1 MASVATLIGDLVG
14 SRTKPDRAEVHE
26 AFSAALERINQQW
39 QPVTLLRI
47 TVGDEFQGAFETV
60 GAAIRAAFQVRIAL
74 APLVD
79 VRHGIS
85 WGETRVLRDDP
96 RVEDGP
102 GWWSARAA
110 IEEAERAENKAA
122 SRSVRTWY
130 EPVEGAGGPDPAA
143 VNAAL
148 IARDE
153 LFSRLDRSSVSVLSG
168 MLSGMSQKAIAAEL
182 DITPSAVSQRV
193 RRDGL
198 AVIARAD
205 ELLGQV
211 RA

>member
-1 MASVATLIGDLVG
+1 MVSVATVIGDLVG
-14 SRTKPDRAEVHE
+14 SRTKSDRAKVHKAFAE
-26 AFSAALERINQQW
+26 AIEEINEAW
-39 QPVTLLRI
+39 QPVTPLRI
-47 TVGDEFQGAFETV
+47 TVGDEYQGAFETV
-60 GAAIRAAFQVRIAL
+60 GAAIQAAFRLRIAL
-74 APLVD
+74 DPVVG

-85 WGETRVLRDDP
+85 WGPTRVLRDDP

-102 GWWSARAA
+102 GWWSARTA
-110 IEEAERAENKAA
+110 IETAENAENKAA

-130 EPVEGAGGPDPAA
+130 QPVEDAGGPDPAA

-168 MLSGMSQKAIAAEL
+168 MLSAMPQKAIAAEL

-193 RRDGL
+193 RRDGI
-198 AVIARAD
+198 AVIVRAD
-205 ELLGQV
+205 ELLGDV
-211 RA
+211 

>member
-1 MASVATLIGDLVG
+1 MEPVATVIGDLVG
-14 SRTKPDRAEVHE
+14 SRTKSDRAKVHE
-26 AFSAALERINQQW
+26 AFVAAIEEINREW
-39 QPVTLLRI
+39 HPVDPLRI
-47 TVGDEFQGAFETV
+47 TVGDEYQGAFATV
-60 GAAIRAAFQVRIAL
+60 GAAIRATFRLRIAL
-74 APLVD
+74 DPVVG

-110 IEEAERAENKAA
+110 IETAEDAENKAA

-130 EPVEGAGGPDPAA
+130 QPVEGAGGPDAAA

-168 MLSGMSQKAIAAEL
+168 MLSGMSQKAMAAEL

-198 AVIARAD
+198 AVIVRAD
-205 ELLGQV
+205 ELLGDV
-211 RA
+211 R

>member
-1 MASVATLIGDLVG
+1 MTPVATVIGDLVG
-14 SRTKPDRAEVHE
+14 SRTKSDRAKVHE
-26 AFSAALERINQQW
+26 AFADAVEEINNTW
-39 QPVTLLRI
+39 QPVTPLRI
-47 TVGDEFQGAFETV
+47 TVGDEYQGAFETV
-60 GAAIRAAFQVRIAL
+60 GAAIQAAFRLRIVL
-74 APLVD
+74 DPVVD

-85 WGETRVLRDDP
+85 WGATRVLSDDP

-102 GWWSARAA
+102 AWWSARAA

-130 EPVEGAGGPDPAA
+130 QPVEDAGGPDPAA
-143 VNAAL
+143 LNAAL

-168 MLSGMSQKAIAAEL
+168 MLSAMSQKAIAAEL

-193 RRDGL
+193 RRDG
-198 AVIARAD
+198 IAAIVRAD
-205 ELLGQV
+205 ELLGKV
-211 RA
+211 R

>member
-1 MASVATLIGDLVG
+1 MAAVATVIGDLVG
-14 SRTKPDRAEVHE
+14 SRHKPDRAQVHE
-26 AFSAALERINQQW
+26 AFSDAIETINSEW
-39 QPVTLLRI
+39 QPVTPLRI

-60 GAAIRAAFQVRIAL
+60 GTAIRAAFRVRIAL
-74 APLVD
+74 ATVVD

-85 WGETRVLRDDP
+85 WGETRVLREEP

-110 IEEAERAENKAA
+110 IEAAEAAENKAA

-130 EPVEGAGGPDPAA
+130 QPVAGAGGPAPAA

-153 LFSRLDRSSVSVLSG
+153 LFSRLDDSSVSVLSG
-168 MLSGMSQKAIAAEL
+168 MLSGMSQKAMAAEL

-193 RRDGL
+193 RRDGI
-198 AVIARAD
+198 AVIVRAD
-205 ELLGQV
+205 ELLGEV
-211 RA
+211 R